1 MTASLPKAP
10 PSRIESANTVLV
22 IRQEGRLRLLVETG
36 IALTSELSLD
46 AVLQRL
52 VEAAAEITGARY
64 AALGV
69 IDRAGRGLERFLTT
83 GVTDE
88 LVEEIGDLPAGR
100 GILGVLIKD
109 PRPLR
114 LRDLTED
121 PRSVG
126 FPPGHPPMKTF
137 LGVPIELRGV
147 TYGNLYLT
155 EKDEGDFT
163 EEDEELVQLLAAQAA
178 VAIENARL
186 YESARRW
193 LRQLESMTEVGN
205 AIASETDLAVL
216 LELIARH
223 LRELIGARLVLIAL
237 PADDTHLRIE
247 ASDHEGAETGVGL
260 LLSRHE
266 SKSGRVLERRRAER
280 VDSLID
286 DVEFD
291 RHSVR
296 RLCEET
302 GLPMPSAG
310 VFVPLLVKADA
321 IGVIAIHDKIG
332 GESDDL
338 RFTDEDVR
346 IAEWFA
352 QRAAVAVDLSQRV
365 QRDALRRVVAAQ
377 ELERKRLA
385 RELHDETGQAL
396 TSVLLGLS
404 GLEDAATLE
413 DVRSGVGALKEMTVQ
428 TLQDVRR
435 LAVELRPSALDDFG
449 LVPALERLVDG
460 FGEQTG
466 LRVEFEARLDERLP
480 DDVET
485 ALYRIVQEA
494 LTNVMKHAGA
504 RHVSV
509 LVTQKHPTVVA
520 IIEDDGRG
528 FEAGGRGDQGLGLL
542 GMQER
547 LALIDGTLTVESS
560 PGGGTTIVA
569 EARLR

>member
-1 MTASLPKAP
+1 
-10 PSRIESANTVLV
+10 V
-22 IRQEGRLRLLVETG
+22 IAQVGRLRLLVETG
-36 IALTSELSLD
+36 IALTSELSID

-52 VEAAAEITGARY
+52 VEAAAEITGAQY

-69 IDRAGRGLERFLTT
+69 IGRTGRELERFHTT

-88 LVEEIGDLPAGR
+88 VSEEIGRLPVGR
-100 GILGVLIKD
+100 GVLGVLISD

-114 LRDLTED
+114 LHDLTED

-137 LGVPIELRGV
+137 LGVPITLRGV
-147 TYGNLYLT
+147 AYGNLYLT
-155 EKDEGDFT
+155 EKDGGDFT
-163 EEDEELVQLLAAQAA
+163 DEDEELVQLLAGQAA

-193 LRQLESMTEVGN
+193 VRQLELMTEVGN
-205 AIASETDLAVL
+205 AIASETDLPAL
-216 LELIARH
+216 LDLVARR
-223 LRELIGARLVLIAL
+223 LRELLGARLVFIAL
-237 PADDTHLRIE
+237 PAGDAELRVE
-247 ASDHEGAETGVGL
+247 ASDHDGDATGVGF
-260 LLSRHE
+260 LLSRSE
-266 SKSGRVLERRRAER
+266 SKSGRVLERRQAER
-280 VDSLID
+280 VDSLVD
-286 DVEFD
+286 DGEFD
-291 RHSVR
+291 RHTVR
-296 RLCEET
+296 EFCDHA
-302 GLPMPSAG
+302 GLPTPSSG
-310 VFVPLLVKADA
+310 IFVPLLVQDHA
-321 IGVIAIHDKIG
+321 IGVISIHDRIR
-332 GESDDL
+332 GEPDDL

-396 TSVLLGLS
+396 TTLLLGLR
-404 GLEDAATLE
+404 GLEEAATLD
-413 DVRSGVGALKEMTVQ
+413 DVRSSVASLKELTVQ

-449 LVPALERLVDG
+449 LVPALERLSRT

-466 LRVEFEARLDERLP
+466 LVVELEARLGGRLP
-480 DDVET
+480 GEVET

-494 LTNVMKHAGA
+494 LTNIGRHAGA

-509 LVTQKHPTVVA
+509 LLTQKDSAVTA
-520 IIEDDGRG
+520 IVEDDGRG
-528 FEAGGRGDQGLGLL
+528 FEPGRPGDRGLGLL
-542 GMQER
+542 GMRER
-547 LALIDGTLTVESS
+547 LALLDGTLTIESS
-560 PGGGTTIVA
+560 PGAGTTIVA
-569 EARLR
+569 EARIP